1 VTLSDGSCKSA
12 QMTSSRRAPSRAHE
26 QLIARFSDA
35 CASDNRVVAA
45 FVGGSIAR
53 GDADQYSDVDFCV
66 ITTDEAADSVFAD
79 RAAIVAQLGTPLFL
93 EDWGEAAPE
102 IFVILAD
109 GTDVEVFFVAESR
122 IKEMQ
127 VGPILPLLDRTGLL
141 TNLHLPMRAPLSED
155 LAVELR
161 RVLAWFWHDVS
172 HLIKAL
178 GRGQLWWAAGEVEA
192 LRGYCLNLIRIEQGV
207 EAGDEPYFKI
217 DAETSTVALEPVRS
231 TFAPMEPEALTMA
244 GSELV
249 AFFGA
254 RGRPLADA
262 YGLDYPSELER
273 VMSRRLEALV
283 SALH

>member
-1 VTLSDGSCKSA
+1 MTNSDE
-12 QMTSSRRAPSRAHE
+12 TSRARE
-26 QLIARFSDA
+26 RVIARFADA
-35 CASDNRVVAA
+35 CSSDNRVIAA

-53 GDADQYSDVDFCV
+53 GEADQYSDIDLCV
-66 ITTDEAADSVFAD
+66 VSADAEADDAFAD
-79 RAAIVAQLGTPLFL
+79 REAFVARLGTPLFL
-93 EDWGEAAPE
+93 EDWGREDPE
-102 IFVILAD
+102 VFVILAD
-109 GTDVEVFFVAESR
+109 GTDVEVFFVPESR
-122 IKEMQ
+122 IREMQ
-127 VGPILPLLDRTGLL
+127 VGPILAVADRTGLL
-141 TNLHLPMRAPLSED
+141 TNLDLPMRAPLSED

-178 GRGQLWWAAGEVEA
+178 GRRQLWWAAGEVEV
-192 LRGYCLNLIRIEQGV
+192 LRGYCLNLVRIEQGV

-231 TFAPMEPEALTMA
+231 TFAPLEPEALTRA

-283 SALH
+283 SAL

>member
-1 VTLSDGSCKSA
+1 
-12 QMTSSRRAPSRAHE
+12 MSRSREAPSRAHE

-35 CASDNRVVAA
+35 CESDHRVVAA

-66 ITTDEAADSVFAD
+66 VTTDEAADDVFAD

-93 EDWGEAAPE
+93 EDWGHEAPE
-102 IFVILAD
+102 VFVILAD

-122 IKEMQ
+122 LKEMQ
-127 VGPILPLLDRTGLL
+127 VGSILPLLDRTGLL
-141 TNLHLPMRAPLSED
+141 TNLDLPMRAPPSED

-192 LRGYCLNLIRIEQGV
+192 LRGYCLNLVRIEQGV

-231 TFAPMEPEALTMA
+231 TFAPMEPEALTRA

-273 VMSRRLEALV
+273 VMSRRLEALA

>member
-1 VTLSDGSCKSA
+1 MS
-12 QMTSSRRAPSRAHE
+12 SSRHGPRAHE

-35 CASDNRVVAA
+35 CASDHRVVAA

-53 GDADQYSDVDFCV
+53 GDADQYSDVDLCV
-66 ITTDEAADSVFAD
+66 VTTDEAADDVFAD
-79 RAAIVAQLGTPLFL
+79 RAAIVAPLGTPLFL
-93 EDWGEAAPE
+93 EDWGGEAPE

-127 VGPILPLLDRTGLL
+127 VGSIIPLLDRTGLL
-141 TNLHLPMRAPLSED
+141 TNLDLPMRAPPSED

-161 RVLAWFWHDVS
+161 RILAWFWHDVS

-178 GRGQLWWAAGEVEA
+178 GRGQLWWAAGEIEA
-192 LRGYCLNLIRIEQGV
+192 LRGYCLNLVRIEQGV
-207 EAGDEPYFKI
+207 WASDEPYFKI
-217 DAETSTVALEPVRS
+217 DAETSTVGLEPIRS
-231 TFAPMEPEALTMA
+231 TFAPMEPEALARA

-249 AFFGA
+249 AFFGV

-273 VMSRRLEALV
+273 VMSRWLEALV
-283 SALH
+283 SAPH

>member
-1 VTLSDGSCKSA
+1 VTLSDEDCKLA
-12 QMTSSRRAPSRAHE
+12 RMSRSREAPSRAHE
-26 QLIARFSDA
+26 RLIARFSDA
-35 CASDNRVVAA
+35 CSSDQRVVAA

-53 GDADQYSDVDFCV
+53 GEADQYSDVDLCV
-66 ITTDEAADSVFAD
+66 VTTDEAADDVFAD

-93 EDWGEAAPE
+93 EEWGDDAEV
-102 IFVILAD
+102 FVILAD

-127 VGPILPLLDRTGLL
+127 VGPILRLLDRIGLL
-141 TNLHLPMRAPLSED
+141 TNLDLQMRAPLSAD

-178 GRGQLWWAAGEVEA
+178 GRGQLRWAAGEVEA
-192 LRGYCLNLIRIEQGV
+192 LRGYCLNLVRIEQGV

-217 DAETSTVALEPVRS
+217 DAETSTVALDPVRS
-231 TFAPMEPEALTMA
+231 TFAPMEPEALATA
-244 GSELV
+244 ASELV

-262 YGLDYPSELER
+262 HGLEYPGELER

-283 SALH
+283 SARS

>member
-1 VTLSDGSCKSA
+1 MTLSDEDCKLA
-12 QMTSSRRAPSRAHE
+12 RMSRSREAPSRAHE

-35 CASDNRVVAA
+35 CSSDQRVVAA

-53 GDADQYSDVDFCV
+53 GEADQYSDVDLCV
-66 ITTDEAADSVFAD
+66 VTTDEAADDVFAD

-93 EDWGEAAPE
+93 EEWGDEAPE

-127 VGPILPLLDRTGLL
+127 VGPILRLLDRIGLL
-141 TNLHLPMRAPLSED
+141 TNLDLPMRAPLSEE

-161 RVLAWFWHDVS
+161 QVLAWFWHDVS

-192 LRGYCLNLIRIEQGV
+192 LRGYCLNLFRIEQGV

-217 DAETSTVALEPVRS
+217 DAETSTVSLDPVRS
-231 TFAPMEPEALTMA
+231 TFAPMEPEALGRA
-244 GSELV
+244 ASELV

-262 YGLDYPSELER
+262 YGLEYPGELER

-283 SALH
+283 SARR